1 MSGPKPEMWVTS
13 AARVAELKELA
24 GKARDETALL
34 SPFVKMAGQK
44 QLALLNN
51 IIEKIEAL

>member
-1 MSGPKPEMWVTS
+1 MTN

-24 GKARDETALL
+24 QQARHETAIL